1 MKFLTLSLIILLTAC
16 GGGGSDNTVSAPE
29 NSVSKI
35 ASPLP
40 SVQPVTPVATVPT
53 TLVSVKQSV
62 NVVNQHNW
70 VKNYAI
76 GDLNGDGLDDV
87 IIGGWTGKG
96 ISYLSILIQNPD
108 GTLSDRTA
116 ELLGDNQYPGSMH
129 VFIADFDHDGYPD
142 IWLPGGDDL
151 ITSTPSLMLWGKSD
165 RKFTRQVV
173 DLGIASHGGCVAD
186 LNGDGNLDVLI
197 QGTYNWNTNTSGYYV
212 NTGNRTFSTLVA
224 HQFVNGASACDVI
237 RDSNTGHFA
246 VFQSGSNQLGRDS
259 ISIVDANLNLIKQI
273 PIPIQDS
280 SLAGISG
287 VVVVDTNGDGL
298 LDFVINYE
306 PWTAGNPGR
315 KEVWLNQGSDN
326 FVYAYLL
333 DNVNTGNII
342 AFVYNGDQY
351 CFFVGSGLYKRINGK
366 LVLYKPV
373 DGVSVVY
380 RGSGGL
386 YVLEEGWPN
395 YTTRKL

>member
-1 MKFLTLSLIILLTAC
+1 
-16 GGGGSDNTVSAPE
+16 
-29 NSVSKI
+29 
-35 ASPLP
+35 
-40 SVQPVTPVATVPT
+40 
-53 TLVSVKQSV
+53 
-62 NVVNQHNW
+62 
-70 VKNYAI
+70 
-76 GDLNGDGLDDV
+76 
-87 IIGGWTGKG
+87 
-96 ISYLSILIQNPD
+96 
-108 GTLSDRTA
+108 
-116 ELLGDNQYPGSMH
+116 
-129 VFIADFDHDGYPD
+129 
-142 IWLPGGDDL
+142 
-151 ITSTPSLMLWGKSD
+151 
-165 RKFTRQVV
+165 
-173 DLGIASHGGCVAD
+173 
-186 LNGDGNLDVLI
+186 
-197 QGTYNWNTNTSGYYV
+197 
-212 NTGNRTFSTLVA
+212 LVA

-287 VVVVDTNGDGL
+287 VVAVDTNGDGL